1 MKITGV
7 EVRQLSLES
16 GQAALLLVKTDGK
29 ITGIGEIPLPEQP
42 DAVREA
48 IKLAESQ
55 LLGCDPFEVLAIT
68 TKLHAA
74 ARGLHLQLLIN
85 TLSAAIEAAC
95 LDLVGK
101 QLGVSTCQLF
111 GGAVRNRIRLCAVR
125 WDNSDDEP
133 AIFAQKAR
141 AIAQSGFTAISFDPF
156 AARDRSANWPTLDL
170 AAQIT
175 GAIRDAVGTEIGLIA
190 NANGRFT
197 LAQAVAAANALE
209 PFDLIS
215 IMDPLKICD
224 VSSLDMVAKEG
235 RVPVALS
242 ARTASNEIL
251 QEAVTSQRGD
261 FISLDPYCVGG
272 ISSARN
278 LALLAETYYMGFA
291 LDAPRGP
298 VGMAINAC
306 IAACAPNFTVA
317 EVPYPL
323 PQSWDRMMKKPF
335 ELQDGYLLIGS
346 DPGWGIEASDEQSEL
361 AMRSGT

>member
-16 GQAALLLVKTDGK
+16 GQAALLLLKTDGG
-29 ITGIGEIPLPEQP
+29 ITGIGEILLPEQP

-68 TKLHAA
+68 TKLHEAV
-74 ARGLHLQLLIN
+74 RGPHLQLLN
-85 TLSAAIEAAC
+85 TLSAGVEAAC

-111 GGAVRNRIRLCAVR
+111 GGAVRDRIRLCAVG
-125 WDNSDDEP
+125 WENPDDEP

-141 AIAQSGFTAISFDPF
+141 AIAQSGFTAVSFDPF
-156 AARDRSANWPTLDL
+156 AARDQSANWPTLDL

-190 NANGRFT
+190 NANARFT

-209 PFDLIS
+209 PFGLIS

-242 ARTASNEIL
+242 ARTASNKIL

-261 FISLDPYCVGG
+261 FISLDPCCVGG

-298 VGMAINAC
+298 VGMAMNAC
-306 IAACAPNFTVA
+306 IAACAPNFSVA
-317 EVPYPL
+317 EAPYPL
-323 PQSWDRMMKKPF
+323 PHSWDRMMKKPF

-346 DPGWGIEASDEQSEL
+346 DPGWGIEVSDEQIEL
-361 AMRSGT
+361 ATRYGA